1 MENEMIKEIAAYVRN
16 NVEFFEERL
25 QMALNKMERM
35 RCPLSF
41 ADQELYD
48 DISNAI
54 DDWCWDNDI
63 DNDDWDYEDLIEGD
77 DGIIWEE

>member
-1 MENEMIKEIAAYVRN
+1 MEYIKEIAAYVRN

-25 QMALNKMERM
+25 QLALNKMERY

-54 DDWCWDNDI
+54 DDWCWDNEVDG
-63 DNDDWDYEDLIEGD
+63 DDWDYEDLIEGD
-77 DGIIWEE
+77 DGIIWED

>member
-1 MENEMIKEIAAYVRN
+1 MRN
-16 NVEFFEERL
+16 NVEFYEDRL
-25 QMALNKMERM
+25 QLALNKMERM

-54 DDWCWDNDI
+54 DDWCWDNEV
-63 DNDDWDYEDLIEGD
+63 NNEDWDYEDLIEGD
-77 DGIIWEE
+77 EGIIWEE

>member
-1 MENEMIKEIAAYVRN
+1 MRTKEIAAYVRN

-25 QMALNKMERM
+25 QLALNKMERM

-48 DISNAI
+48 DITNAI
-54 DDWCWDNDI
+54 EEWCDDNEVSVEFDE
-63 DNDDWDYEDLIEGD
+63 DWTDLIEGD
-77 DGIIWEE
+77 EGIIWEE

>member
-1 MENEMIKEIAAYVRN
+1 MNQQKEIAAYVRN

-41 ADQELYD
+41 ADQELHD

-54 DDWCWDNDI
+54 DDWCWDNDV
-63 DNDDWDYEDLIEGD
+63 DNNDWDYEDIIEGAN
-77 DGIIWEE
+77 GIIWEEW

>member
-1 MENEMIKEIAAYVRN
+1 MNKKEVAAYVRN

-25 QMALNKMERM
+25 QLALNKMERM

-48 DISNAI
+48 DITNAI
-54 DDWCWDNDI
+54 EEWCDDNEVSVEFDE
-63 DNDDWDYEDLIEGD
+63 DWTDLIEGD
-77 DGIIWEE
+77 EGIIWEE

>member
-1 MENEMIKEIAAYVRN
+1 MRN

-25 QMALNKMERM
+25 QLALNKMERN

-54 DDWCWDNDI
+54 DDWCWDNEV
-63 DNDDWDYEDLIEGD
+63 NNEDWDYEDLIEGD
-77 DGIIWEE
+77 EGIIWEE

>member
-1 MENEMIKEIAAYVRN
+1 MSQIKEIAAYVRN
-16 NVEFFEERL
+16 NVEFYEDRL
-25 QMALNKMERM
+25 QLALNKMDRM

-54 DDWCWDNDI
+54 EDWCWDHEV
-63 DNDDWDYEDLIEGD
+63 DNEDWDYDDLIEGD
-77 DGIIWEE
+77 KGIIWEE

>member
-1 MENEMIKEIAAYVRN
+1 MSKKEIAAYVRN
-16 NVEFFEERL
+16 NVEFYEDRL
-25 QMALNKMERM
+25 QLALNKMDRM

-54 DDWCWDNDI
+54 DEWCDDNEVDEI
-63 DNDDWDYEDLIEGD
+63 DYLDEIIDE
-77 DGIIWEE
+77 IIWEE

>member
-1 MENEMIKEIAAYVRN
+1 MKTKEIAAYVRN
-16 NVEFFEERL
+16 NVEFFEDRL
-25 QMALNKMERM
+25 QMALNKMDRM

-54 DDWCWDNDI
+54 DDWCLDNEVDNDL
-63 DNDDWDYEDLIEGD
+63 DYDDLIEGD
-77 DGIIWEE
+77 KGIIWEE

>member
-1 MENEMIKEIAAYVRN
+1 MSQIKEIAAYVRN

-48 DISNAI
+48 DISYAI
-54 DDWCWDNDI
+54 DEWCWDNEV
-63 DNDDWDYEDLIEGD
+63 NNEDWDYQDLIEGNE
-77 DGIIWEE
+77 GIIWEE

>member
-1 MENEMIKEIAAYVRN
+1 MRKKEIAAYVRN
-16 NVEFFEERL
+16 NVEFYEDRL
-25 QMALNKMERM
+25 QLALNKMDRM

-54 DDWCWDNDI
+54 DEWCDDNEVDEI
-63 DNDDWDYEDLIEGD
+63 DDLDEIIDE
-77 DGIIWEE
+77 IIWEE

>member
-1 MENEMIKEIAAYVRN
+1 MKTKEIAAYVRN

-25 QMALNKMERM
+25 QLALNKMDRM

-41 ADQELYD
+41 ADEELYD

-54 DDWCWDNDI
+54 DDWCWDNEVK
-63 DNDDWDYEDLIEGD
+63 NEDWDYEDLIEGD